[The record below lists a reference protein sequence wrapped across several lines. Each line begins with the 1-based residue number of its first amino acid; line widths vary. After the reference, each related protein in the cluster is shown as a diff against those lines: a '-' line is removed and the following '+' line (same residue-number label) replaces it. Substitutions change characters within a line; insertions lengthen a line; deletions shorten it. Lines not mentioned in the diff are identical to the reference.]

1 MSGLSN
7 VGMLDGVRS
16 GWNAMVTDFPPLDFI
31 DMLPFLALFSTF
43 VSSSRYFGHEAGNR
57 PQPNGAE

>member
-1 MSGLSN
+1 
-7 VGMLDGVRS
+7 MLDGVRS